1 MLPLTTRVIGVS
13 IPSHTRAPVIADV
26 ARVAGVSV
34 PTVSRV
40 LTGSTPVSEDKRERV
55 MAAIRELG
63 YRPNA
68 AARALVSGRQSMIA
82 IVAGNTTR
90 YGYSTT
96 IQGIEEAARAAGYL
110 VVITVVES
118 AADGAEVAAV
128 ETTVD
133 LVLGQPVAGVVVLEF
148 DEAGMRATK
157 AFPRTVPMVSAV
169 ASPTDDATAPQAYLD
184 DRAAGKAA
192 TEYLLGLG
200 HTTVHHVS
208 VPQAVPQMGRT
219 LGWQDALREA
229 GIAVPP
235 IIAATWEPASG
246 REVGLELAARDDVT
260 AVVCG
265 NDEVAIGVIRGLHE
279 GGRSVPGDVSVV
291 GFDDEPLAA
300 VTIPALTTV
309 SQDFIDLGRRAF
321 DLLEQVIRTGTAP
334 PLSSSSPTLVVRESA
349 GAPRA

>member
-1 MLPLTTRVIGVS
+1 MIT
-13 IPSHTRAPVIADV
+13 PSHPRAPVIADV

-40 LTGSTPVSEDKRERV
+40 LTGSTPVSDDKRERV

-110 VVITVVES
+110 VVITVVETPGEGGD
-118 AADGAEVAAV
+118 AGAV
-128 ETTVD
+128 ETTID

-157 AFPRTVPMVSAV
+157 AFPGTVPMVSAV
-169 ASPTDDATAPQAYLD
+169 AIPSAGATAPQAYLD
-184 DRAAGKAA
+184 DRAAAKVA
-192 TEYLLGLG
+192 TEYLLALG
-200 HTTVHHVS
+200 HATVHHVS

-219 LGWQDALREA
+219 LGWEDALRAA
-229 GIAVPP
+229 GIEVPP
-235 IIAATWEPASG
+235 IIAGTWEPASG
-246 REVGLELAARDDVT
+246 RDVGLALATRDDVT

-279 GGRSVPGDVSVV
+279 GGKEVPGDVSVI

-321 DLLEQVIRTGTAP
+321 RLLEQLITTGTAP
-334 PLSSSSPTLVVRESA
+334 LLSSASPELVVREST
-349 GAPRA
+349 GAPRSARADAR